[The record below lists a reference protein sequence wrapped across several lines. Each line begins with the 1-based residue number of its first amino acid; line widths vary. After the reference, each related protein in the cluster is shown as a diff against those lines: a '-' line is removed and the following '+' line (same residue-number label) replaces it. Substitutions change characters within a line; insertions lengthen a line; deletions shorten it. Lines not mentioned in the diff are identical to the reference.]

1 MIKNAI
7 IKSAVMSYV
16 EKLPDELKKRYGGS
30 GEYGYTEPQVR
41 KTIDDLKLNKKHIQ
55 YAILI
60 FCGESVLRDQGV
72 DSESILDI
80 TNFLRKYPLEEEWVM
95 LPMEAGVR
103 FVMPFQVQTGAE
115 VIVVV
120 NNNYV

>member
-1 MIKNAI
+1 
-7 IKSAVMSYV
+7 MSYV

-80 TNFLRKYPLEEEWVM
+80 TNFLRKISSGG
-95 LPMEAGVR
+95 GVGD
-103 FVMPFQVQTGAE
+103 VANGGWSSICDAISGADRGGGDCGGE
-115 VIVVV
+115 
-120 NNNYV
+120 